1 VILTLVIEKSDTT
14 AEKIINNDDSAEENM
29 QMTLAEFS
37 KFFLLLDT
45 EVPVGASRK
54 LC

>member
-1 VILTLVIEKSDTT
+1 MEKSDTT
-14 AEKIINNDDSAEENM
+14 AEKIINNDDSAENM